1 MGNKVSWG
9 GMLAYH
15 RRRPNA
21 NCQDK
26 ILKSFVF
33 LPAPA
38 TTSKAPRDDGLQLL
52 LQLFLPSQNM
62 RLLSPHTLAIVVF
75 ELNASSSLA
84 FSLSRRMPFPRR
96 RISFNFASR
105 DRTPSDDETST
116 FNTTSDISN
125 VDPEEA
131 MQKAIA
137 KLLVLD
143 SDDVRLFYDDDDGGD
158 TSTDTAQSFFCR
170 LDSKWERRE
179 EMNTNNDDH
188 EEADEKY
195 EVMLEA
201 IEDYE
206 ETYRILEQCIGE
218 SSDTVTR
225 SMEEDAPLWAAYLD
239 NSPSEGFG
247 IAMAKANDDNDD
259 NATLLIPEPNPT
271 ADRDAVS
278 LSGVSYQTV
287 LSGLLSL
294 FPPKDLS
301 LRNAA
306 SRKDG
311 YWQYISQGKEPPEHL
326 TYGEFDFY
334 FFAELLDRARYYYK
348 SGESTDDNFSMDGWE
363 GMTFTDI
370 GSGTGRL
377 VFAAAALHPGFKLCR
392 GVEVLP
398 TIQQVAIKNLDKCR
412 IISTTADDGEE
423 FNDNDNVEG
432 IYRPKAWQT
441 QKQTDDEWLQSLSGL
456 IIGDEDANSAEEG
469 HKKGESACSAG
480 DDEDE
485 WINPDGWTAAYGSAD
500 SFGDT
505 ENEEDVENED
515 EDEWEN
521 PDAFIRQ
528 FDTEDTT
535 SSHDV
540 EADNNAEDP
549 LPEVSADEYCL
560 KCPTMNDEDGSIQ
573 EELCTLPLAP
583 IEFNCGS
590 FEDPY
595 EYFGDSDVVF
605 IFSSCMCHH
614 MMQSLGGAIGRQ
626 CKPGSIIITTEFTLP
641 LEGIIGPYPCATHPV
656 EEQHELPSGPYKLE
670 LLEAV
675 NGWCWLTGGES
686 TAYIHRVVESLW
698 QDGVGKRER
707 PNPSA
712 VGEARAVVDAIRRG
726 NLADTDGFIR
736 AVRNCIFFHGLSDE
750 FQVETEQTRG
760 SENEREELLV

>member
-1 MGNKVSWG
+1 
-9 GMLAYH
+9 
-15 RRRPNA
+15 
-21 NCQDK
+21 
-26 ILKSFVF
+26 
-33 LPAPA
+33 
-38 TTSKAPRDDGLQLL
+38 
-52 LQLFLPSQNM
+52 
-62 RLLSPHTLAIVVF
+62 
-75 ELNASSSLA
+75 
-84 FSLSRRMPFPRR
+84 MPFPRR
-96 RISFNFASR
+96 GVSFNFASR
-105 DRTPSDDETST
+105 FDRTPSDINEAST
-116 FNTTSDISN
+116 FNTTSDAAN

-131 MQKAIA
+131 TEKAIA
-137 KLLVLD
+137 RLLVLD
-143 SDDVRLFYDDDDGGD
+143 PHDVRLFGDSDGD
-158 TSTDTAQSFFCR
+158 TSTDMAQSFFCR

-188 EEADEKY
+188 EEDDEKY
-195 EVMLEA
+195 EAMLEA
-201 IEDYE
+201 IDDYE
-206 ETYRILEQCIGE
+206 ETYRLLEQCVGE
-218 SSDTVTR
+218 SSYIYTTSR
-225 SMEEDAPLWAAYLD
+225 SMEEDAPVWAAYLD
-239 NSPSEGFG
+239 DSPSDGLG
-247 IAMAKANDDNDD
+247 IAMAKVNDENDND
-259 NATLLIPEPNPT
+259 ATLLIPEPNPT
-271 ADRDAVS
+271 ADREAVS

-311 YWQYISQGKEPPEHL
+311 YWQYISQGKEPPKHL

-348 SGESTDDNFSMDGWE
+348 SGESSTEDNSQRDGWE

-398 TIQQVAIKNLDKCR
+398 AIQQVAAKNLDKCR
-412 IISTTADDGEE
+412 KLSTSDDGGKEL
-423 FNDNDNVEG
+423 NDYVNMEA
-432 IYRPKAWQT
+432 IYRPRAWHIQT
-441 QKQTDDEWLQSLSGL
+441 QTQTDDEWLQSLSGL
-456 IIGDEDANSAEEG
+456 IIGDEDVHSAEEG
-469 HKKGESACSAG
+469 NKKDESACSAG
-480 DDEDE
+480 DDEGE
-485 WINPDGWTAAYGSAD
+485 WINPDGWIAAYDSAGSI
-500 SFGDT
+500 GDA
-505 ENEEDVENED
+505 ENDEDVENED

-540 EADNNAEDP
+540 EVDNNAEDP
-549 LPEVSADEYCL
+549 LPEVSVDEYCL
-560 KCPTMNDEDGSIQ
+560 KCPTTNDEDGSVQ
-573 EELCTLPLAP
+573 EEVCTLPLAP

-605 IFSSCMCHH
+605 VFSSCMSRA

-626 CKPGSIIITTEFTLP
+626 CKPGSIVITTEFTLP
-641 LEGIIGPYPCATHPV
+641 LEGFIGPYPSATNPV

-670 LLEAV
+670 LLEEV
-675 NGWCWLTGGES
+675 DGWCWLTGGES

-712 VGEARAVVDAIRRG
+712 VGEARSVVEAIRSG
-726 NLADTDGFIR
+726 NLTDTDDFIR

-750 FQVETEQTRG
+750 FPVETEQTRG
-760 SENEREELLV
+760 SDNGKEELLV